1 LFGPSGSNA
10 VVEASADLAAWT
22 PIQTNALPP
31 FGLDIS
37 VPLVRTNSNSSARAC
52 TLNHSSGSMIC
63 E

>member
-37 VPLVRTNSNSSARAC
+37 VPLGPDQQQFFRARLAP
-52 TLNHSSGSMIC
+52 
-63 E
+63 